1 MKAWT
6 TDIYYIYTVSIDTYN
21 NGSEVIYNRDMRF
34 YKLKKTLIFK
44 KYTLPLKKLKAPT
57 RPH

>member
-1 MKAWT
+1 M
-6 TDIYYIYTVSIDTYN
+6 DYRYILYIYTVSIDTYN